1 MKTAL
6 ITGVTGQ
13 DGSYL
18 AELLLKNGYKVY
30 GLNRRKALSGMKN
43 IEHILDK
50 IEIVEGELSEEN
62 RLNKIIRDIQP
73 DEIYNLAAQSF
84 VPYSWTNP
92 LYTCNVNALGVLM
105 ILEAIR
111 IYSPNT
117 KFYQASSSE
126 IFGKVIEIPQNEM
139 TYHYPRSPYGCSKS
153 FSFNITRNYRES
165 YGMFAVNGVLFNHES
180 ERRGL
185 QFVTRKITNS
195 IAKIYLGLQDKLV
208 LGNLDA
214 KRDWGYA
221 PDYVKAMW
229 MMLQYDKPDDY
240 VIATGEEHS
249 VREFTELAFKEIGI
263 KLHWEGEG
271 INEKGIDEDG
281 KVRVEVSE
289 KFFRPAEVDVLRG
302 DASKAKEVLGWKP
315 EILFEEMIG
324 KMVRHDINLLKTKS
338 DKTL

>member
-1 MKTAL
+1 
-6 ITGVTGQ
+6 
-13 DGSYL
+13 
-18 AELLLKNGYKVY
+18 
-30 GLNRRKALSGMKN
+30 
-43 IEHILDK
+43 
-50 IEIVEGELSEEN
+50 
-62 RLNKIIRDIQP
+62 
-73 DEIYNLAAQSF
+73 
-84 VPYSWTNP
+84 
-92 LYTCNVNALGVLM
+92 
-105 ILEAIR
+105 
-111 IYSPNT
+111 
-117 KFYQASSSE
+117 
-126 IFGKVIEIPQNEM
+126 
-139 TYHYPRSPYGCSKS
+139 
-153 FSFNITRNYRES
+153 
-165 YGMFAVNGVLFNHES
+165 MFAVNGVLFNHES

-229 MMLQYDKPDDY
+229 MMMQYDKPDDY

-302 DASKAKEVLGWKP
+302 DASKAKKVLGWKP
-315 EILFEEMIG
+315 EVLFEEMIG
-324 KMVRHDINLLKTKS
+324 KMVRYDINLLKTKS

>member
-1 MKTAL
+1 MCINRGDKMRTAL

-18 AELLLKNGYKVY
+18 AELLLKNGY
-30 GLNRRKALSGMKN
+30 
-43 IEHILDK
+43 
-50 IEIVEGELSEEN
+50 
-62 RLNKIIRDIQP
+62 IIRDIQP

-92 LYTCNVNALGVLM
+92 LYTCNVNALGVLR

-229 MMLQYDKPDDY
+229 MMMQYDKPDDY

-302 DASKAKEVLGWKP
+302 DASKAKKVLGWKP

-324 KMVRHDINLLKTKS
+324 KMVRYDINLLKTKS